1 MDPITLRIQ
10 TELLSE
16 LESEAE
22 EYGYSSRAEYI
33 RHILQNR
40 LDTNPAMANEG
51 GATSIDMESIQ
62 SNSEDI
68 DSIQSELSDIDMQIS
83 ALESKVEALSQKM
96 ERGQANGVADV
107 TNSSSE
113 NQEAASSSAIENL
126 EIWLNSHGPQSED
139 AMAIIQ
145 EAAKIL
151 NEKGPMKAAEIKTQ
165 LYDEFPEAYGSENGL
180 WGSTVGRVYEEAPG
194 FSKPEYGIYD
204 FDG

>member
-40 LDTNPAMANEG
+40 LDTNPAMANERD
-51 GATSIDMESIQ
+51 ATAADIESIQ
-62 SNSEDI
+62 SNREDI
-68 DSIQSELSDIDMQIS
+68 DSIQSELSDIEMQIS

-96 ERGQANGVADV
+96 DRDHDKEKMDITKSHSESQETV
-107 TNSSSE
+107 SSGS
-113 NQEAASSSAIENL
+113 IEEL
-126 EIWLNSHGPQSED
+126 ETWLESHGPQSED
-139 AMAIIQ
+139 AVTIIQ
-145 EAAKIL
+145 EAATIL
-151 NEKGPMKAAEIKTQ
+151 ERDGPLKAAEIKKR
-165 LYDEFPEAYGSENGL
+165 LVKKYPEAYESEAGL
-180 WGSTVGRVYEEAPG
+180 WGSTVHQVYEEAPG

-204 FDG
+204 FD